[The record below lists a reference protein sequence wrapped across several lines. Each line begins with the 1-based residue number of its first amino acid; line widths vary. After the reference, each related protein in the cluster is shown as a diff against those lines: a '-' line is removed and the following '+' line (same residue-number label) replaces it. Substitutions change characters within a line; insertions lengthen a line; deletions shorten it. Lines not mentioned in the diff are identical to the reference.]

1 MLVALAAAVYAEPE
15 ADAAADA
22 YYGYYGYGLGYR
34 GYYGLGYRGY
44 YGHPYR

>member
-34 GYYGLGYRGY
+34 GYYGLGY
-44 YGHPYR
+44 YGHPNR